1 MWAVFCLTM
10 PETDNFLFA
19 PALLDWYDQHGR
31 KDLPWQLNPTPYHVW
46 LSEIMLQQTQVSTV
60 IGYYQR
66 FTERFPDI
74 ESLAAAG
81 QDEVLALWS
90 GLGYYARA
98 RNLHQTARI
107 VATEHNARM
116 PDSLDGLIA
125 LPGIGGSTAGAILTL
140 AYHQRFPI
148 LDGNVKRVLAR
159 YFAVAGWPGHKSVEN
174 RLWLYAEQLLPEK
187 RIANYIQAQMDLGA
201 SLCSRSKPACEQ
213 CPLQTGCQ
221 AYALGKQ
228 ADFPGKKTRKTVPT
242 RQTNWLVVQNNKGEV
257 LLEQRPQ
264 QGIWGGLWSF
274 PEISDSSEMAAYCRQ
289 QWQLRVLSRAAL
301 TPIQHVFTHFK
312 LDIQPYLLQCIADG
326 VADKDRGNWY
336 RIEDTSRLGL
346 PAPVKSF
353 LQSLQQ

>member
-1 MWAVFCLTM
+1 M
-10 PETDNFLFA
+10 PDTDNFHFA
-19 PALLDWYDQHGR
+19 SALLDWYDRHGR
-31 KDLPWQLNPTPYHVW
+31 KDLPWQQSPTPYHVW
-46 LSEIMLQQTQVSTV
+46 LSEIMLQQTQVGTV
-60 IGYYQR
+60 IAYYQR

-74 ESLAAAG
+74 ESLAAAK

-98 RNLHQTARI
+98 RNLHRTARI
-107 VATEHNARM
+107 VAAEHNGQM

-125 LPGIGGSTAGAILTL
+125 LPGIGRSTAGAILTL
-140 AYHQRFPI
+140 AYHRQFPI

-159 YFAVAGWPGHKSVEN
+159 YFAVEGWPGHKQVEN
-174 RLWLYAEQLLPEK
+174 RLWHYAEQLLPEQ

-201 SLCSRSKPACEQ
+201 TLCTRSKPACER

-221 AYALGKQ
+221 AYALERQ
-228 ADFPGKKTRKTVPT
+228 TDFPGKKTRKAVPT
-242 RQTNWLVVQNNKGEV
+242 RQTNWLVLQNAQGEI

-274 PEISDSSEMAAYCRQ
+274 PEITDSSEMADYCQR
-289 QWQLRVLSRAAL
+289 QWQLKIVSRSAL
-301 TPIQHVFTHFK
+301 TPRQHVFTHFK
-312 LDIQPYLLQCIADG
+312 LDIQPYLLQCTAAG

-336 RIEDTSRLGL
+336 RIEDTFKLGL